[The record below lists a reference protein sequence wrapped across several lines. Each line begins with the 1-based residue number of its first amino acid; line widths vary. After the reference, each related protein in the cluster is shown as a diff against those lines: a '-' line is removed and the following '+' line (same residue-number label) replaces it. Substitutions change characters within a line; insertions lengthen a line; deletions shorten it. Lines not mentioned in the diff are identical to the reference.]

1 MTSSHTDKTN
11 VPSRGWRR
19 LRRRRLGEGSA
30 NERRRGV
37 AATELAIVILVF
49 LTLIF
54 GMIELAIVVFQ
65 YHVVSQGARQ
75 IARLAIV
82 RGELAPPELTAWG
95 PTTKT
100 VAADDTTDEVALAGK
115 GYLTGLD
122 LSVTTI
128 EVEWIDGSIALEKRV
143 QITVTTTHQAIL
155 SFPLSGSWTLSGRS
169 IMPIAH

>member
-1 MTSSHTDKTN
+1 MTSSQKDKTD
-11 VPSRGWRR
+11 VRCHGWRR
-19 LRRRRLGEGSA
+19 LRRLKLREGSA

-37 AATELAIVILVF
+37 AAAELAMVILVF
-49 LTLIF
+49 LTIIF

-65 YHVVSQGARQ
+65 YHVVSQGSRQ

-100 VAADDTTDEVALAGK
+100 VTANSADEVALAGK

-122 LSVTTI
+122 LSATTI
-128 EVEWIDGSIALEKRV
+128 QLEWLDSSIALEKRV
-143 QITVTTTHQAIL
+143 QVTVTTTHQAIL
-155 SFPLSGSWTLSGRS
+155 SFPLSGSWTLTGRS
-169 IMPIAH
+169 TMPIAH